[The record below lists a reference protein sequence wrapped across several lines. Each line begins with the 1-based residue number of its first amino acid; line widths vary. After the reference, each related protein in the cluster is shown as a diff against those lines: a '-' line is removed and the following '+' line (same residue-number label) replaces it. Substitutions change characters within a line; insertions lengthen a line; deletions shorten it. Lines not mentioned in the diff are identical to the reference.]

1 MSLSPTSLSTY
12 LNDHKLWFRII
23 FAGFRR
29 KENIWV
35 SEFWLRTAMQCIFKI
50 GAAAA
55 VLICNSE
62 LLQNVI
68 IWWGYQPNSA
78 ILWQESLHR
87 IILSSFK
94 FPATIFRS
102 FNGIFKGIGWRA
114 GISSIYMCNWEHDSP
129 YCPYLFIHFTYYSLN
144 VPTWKVLKSKIV
156 TCYLISWHQNVLNNL
171 GGERDCF
178 VLCYLGLCWIL
189 VQRSIKSSLSC
200 SIYWAQISLQGK
212 WTQITSNNSSYH

>member
-1 MSLSPTSLSTY
+1 MIPNHLCRISSKRKYLGFGVLAAGGNAMHFQDRCSSSCINLQLWTFAKCYHLMRLPTQFST
-12 LNDHKLWFRII
+12 
-23 FAGFRR
+23 
-29 KENIWV
+29 
-35 SEFWLRTAMQCIFKI
+35 
-50 GAAAA
+50 
-55 VLICNSE
+55 
-62 LLQNVI
+62 
-68 IWWGYQPNSA
+68 

-87 IILSSFK
+87 VILSSFK

-212 WTQITSNNSSYH
+212 WTQITSKVPTHSWGWEQGEDI